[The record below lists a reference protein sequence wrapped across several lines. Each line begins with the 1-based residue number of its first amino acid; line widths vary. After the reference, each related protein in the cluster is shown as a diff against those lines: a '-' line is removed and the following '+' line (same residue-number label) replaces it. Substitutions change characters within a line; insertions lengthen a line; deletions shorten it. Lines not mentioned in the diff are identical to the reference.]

1 MSMGVYTLF
10 YIRTRGF
17 LYAYSTLRVSYDLK
31 KRISRAEIRVFFV
44 GLYKTKGRGRKR
56 QATFDIL

>member
-17 LYAYSTLRVSYDLK
+17 LYAYSTGW
-31 KRISRAEIRVFFV
+31 VFSGPQNTDKQDRNPRFFCF
-44 GLYKTKGRGRKR
+44 Y
-56 QATFDIL
+56 